1 MPFNKFGAKKVY
13 IDGIKF
19 DSEME
24 AKYYQLLKEREANR
38 WAFNIKVHPRYVLQE
53 AFDKNEKHYNEIAYE
68 ADFEFNTICPYKV
81 HIVDVKGFPT
91 DEFQILRKL
100 FEFKYPQYDL
110 EVLKYS
116 VKTGWVSLDEYK
128 QIKRTQLKMAKDKAK
143 NAELALKEAEKRN
156 KLWVRYNELKAKPR
170 LTKQEQERLAQLAE
184 ILMGKNE
191 K

>member
-1 MPFNKFGAKKVY
+1 MPFNKFGAKKVT

-38 WAFNIKVHPRYVLQE
+38 WVFNIKVHPRYVVQE
-53 AFDKNEKHYNEIAYE
+53 AFDKNGKHYNEIAYE

-91 DEFQILRKL
+91 DDFKILRKL
-100 FEFKYPQYDL
+100 FEFKYPQYEL

-116 VKTGWVSLDEYK
+116 VKTGWVSLDDYK
-128 QIKRTQLKMAKDKAK
+128 QIKKTQLMQAKEKAK
-143 NAELALKEAEKRN
+143 NAELALKEANKRE
-156 KLWVRYNELKAKPR
+156 KLWARYNVLLKKDK
-170 LTKQEQERLAQLAE
+170 LTQQEQARLAQLAE
-184 ILMGKNE
+184 ILMGKNG
-191 K
+191 